1 MITGGVAGYVG
12 VVDLGSVRAAP
23 ASVLLRG
30 VTAAARN
37 AQGLLYDARVLAEAG
52 CASRAYSLAALAV
65 EEAGKASGLVLIAVM
80 PERLRARAPVG
91 RMLEWHQL
99 KQVQGL
105 WVAKVPYRMPE
116 VAPLLAALPA
126 GELAQ
131 ILSSLDAPADE
142 ADRLKRRGLYVDVG
156 RGGAIREPSEIT
168 EAEVLGQLSRAGQ
181 AASAAGQLLEPELQA
196 QLVNPPAEAV
206 ELSRAAVSALTEVGH
221 ARTPEAAANVMLNT
235 IGKLRDRVAAEE
247 AGGTPP
253 SAEPQPEAG
262 SFRTR

>member
-1 MITGGVAGYVG
+1 MQ
-12 VVDLGSVRAAP
+12 AAP
-23 ASVLLRG
+23 TPVLLSG

-80 PERLRARAPVG
+80 PKRLRARAPVG

-105 WVAKVPYRMPE
+105 WVARVPYRMPE
-116 VAPLLAALPA
+116 VVPWLAALPS

-131 ILSSLDAPADE
+131 IFSSLDAPADE
-142 ADRLKRRGLYVDVG
+142 ADRLKVRGLYVDVS
-156 RGGAIREPSEIT
+156 RGGRIREPSEIT

-181 AASAAGQLLEPELQA
+181 AASAAGKLLEPELQA
-196 QLVNPPAEAV
+196 QLLNPPAEAV
-206 ELSRAAVSALTEVGH
+206 ELSRAAASALTEIGC
-221 ARTPEAAANVMLNT
+221 ARNPGAAANVMLNT
-235 IGKLRDRVAAEE
+235 ISKLRDRMAAKDAE
-247 AGGTPP
+247 GTPP
-253 SAEPQPEAG
+253 SG
-262 SFRTR
+262 